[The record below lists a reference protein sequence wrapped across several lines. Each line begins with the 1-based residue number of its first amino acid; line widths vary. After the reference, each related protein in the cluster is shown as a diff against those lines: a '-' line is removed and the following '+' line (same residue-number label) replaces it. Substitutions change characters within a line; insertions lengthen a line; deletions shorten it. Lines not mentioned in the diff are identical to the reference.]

1 MEDRNRNTQI
11 NRNSRAGSS
20 SGYRPAASYGNR
32 QNTSRSRTATTRRR
46 RRKKGLRRF
55 SRYTR
60 FLILYSAAF
69 LLLIMIVAII
79 LTAYLAKY
87 EAGQPSHVVE
97 AVMEDFRSEDRTKAF
112 LKNNAGIIT
121 PDLEGM
127 EDTFYPLIAGKDLS
141 FVSDSQNS
149 SLNRYSYLITADQ
162 LTVAALT
169 LDKTG
174 SDSWTLSGADLSFA
188 YPDAKEYTI
197 LVPEGSTVTVGGND
211 LGPDKITGTGI
222 PEVLAYS
229 AQFLESSPTFTSY
242 TVKSVSSQKPEVS
255 GTDPSGQLLTFQ
267 VSDSM
272 FVAERVSSVIT
283 DNVKARVEAG
293 VEEYAL
299 YFECLAYNLREYM
312 LEDCERYAFIF
323 GSDEYDPINPELY
336 MYEYIGSYDFQDFEV
351 SDYIVYSEDCFT
363 AEVSYDLLIT
373 FVHDGL
379 YGYRDLPDDN
389 PTMHA
394 TWVWVKDGD
403 EWKVADIQDH
413 L

>member
-1 MEDRNRNTQI
+1 MLHDPYAGQSEKKVLSIPEEGKLR
-11 NRNSRAGSS
+11 GSS
-20 SGYRPAASYGNR
+20 IRLTWKQISV
-32 QNTSRSRTATTRRR
+32 
-46 RRKKGLRRF
+46 L
-55 SRYTR
+55 
-60 FLILYSAAF
+60 
-69 LLLIMIVAII
+69 VAV
-79 LTAYLAKY
+79 L
-87 EAGQPSHVVE
+87 
-97 AVMEDFRSEDRTKAF
+97 
-112 LKNNAGIIT
+112 
-121 PDLEGM
+121 
-127 EDTFYPLIAGKDLS
+127 
-141 FVSDSQNS
+141 
-149 SLNRYSYLITADQ
+149 
-162 LTVAALT
+162 
-169 LDKTG
+169 
-174 SDSWTLSGADLSFA
+174 
-188 YPDAKEYTI
+188 I

-336 MYEYIGSYDFQDFEV
+336 MYEYIGSYDFQEFEV

-373 FVHDGL
+373 FVLDGP